1 MVRSLLSLPLLISA
15 VVAELQ
21 SLAMRVRAENMVASK
36 EITRRDINR
45 QYLIA
50 DLARLRKS

>member
-1 MVRSLLSLPLLISA
+1 MSLPLLISA